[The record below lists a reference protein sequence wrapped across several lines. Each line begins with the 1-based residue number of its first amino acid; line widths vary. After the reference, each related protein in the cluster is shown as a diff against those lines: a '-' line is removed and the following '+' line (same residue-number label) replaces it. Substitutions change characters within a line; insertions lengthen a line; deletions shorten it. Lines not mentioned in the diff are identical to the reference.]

1 MTKNI
6 LLLFFTFFFSLNVYS
21 QKFELGFKG
30 GANSA
35 TQKLSE
41 IQGVESITGYHL
53 GAFTYIKLP
62 LIFGIQAEAQYSTQ
76 GSEFDFNSFFRK
88 DNLNYLNIP
97 VLIRSD
103 FGPLNFHFGLQFGL
117 LTGANSSS
125 KGITEDI
132 KHQFKNRDFSLVA
145 GIGLRLP
152 ARLGVSLR
160 YVKGLKNVSDPS
172 IINEETKN
180 TMFQLSLKYSLIQLG
195 IEKSKE

>member
-35 TQKLSE
+35 TQKLNT

-62 LIFGIQAEAQYSTQ
+62 LIFGIQAEVQYSTQ
-76 GSEFDFNSFFRK
+76 GGKFELSQVVNK
-88 DNLNYLNIP
+88 NNLSYLNIP

-103 FGPLNFHFGLQFGL
+103 FGPFNLHFGPQFGL
-117 LTGANSSS
+117 LTGANLSSLN
-125 KGITEDI
+125 GITDDI

-152 ARLGVSLR
+152 ARLGLSLR
-160 YVKGLKNVSDPS
+160 YVKGLANVSDY
-172 IINEETKN
+172 NLTEETKN
-180 TMFQLSLKYSLIQLG
+180 TMFQLSLNYSLIQLG
-195 IEKSKE
+195 IKKSKE

>member
-30 GANSA
+30 GVNSA
-35 TQKLSE
+35 TQKLST

-76 GSEFDFNSFFRK
+76 GGKFELSQVVNK
-88 DNLNYLNIP
+88 NNLSYLNIP

-103 FGPLNFHFGLQFGL
+103 FGPFNFHFGPQFGL
-117 LTGANSSS
+117 LTGANLSLN
-125 KGITEDI
+125 GIKNNI
-132 KHQFKNRDFSLVA
+132 KDQFSDRDFSIVV

-160 YVKGLKNVSDPS
+160 YVKGLKNVSDSS